1 VTAIPADIED
11 QVSLLGPRFAL
22 QFLKASE
29 ALTAILAQ
37 SGIDR
42 MMAWANLDGEDPAR
56 LVAALLKDWTIAIK
70 VLNEYVDA
78 KRSGDQKKIKRVQKR
93 LDKILAP
100 SAHKPTND

>member
-1 VTAIPADIED
+1 MTAITADIED
-11 QVSLLGPRFAL
+11 QVSLLGPRF

-37 SGIDR
+37 NGLERVI
-42 MMAWANLDGEDPAR
+42 AWANLDGEDPAR
-56 LVAALLKDWTIAIK
+56 LVAALLKDWALAIK

-93 LDKILAP
+93 LDKILTP
-100 SAHKPTND
+100 TTHKPNND